1 MRLIQN
7 PFSTCVHRSS
17 VAGAVTV
24 EALESRQMLSAGPWS
39 QQDKQVG
46 LDLAVQN
53 YPALTGAGETVAI
66 IDQGVDYNHPSLGG
80 GYGNKIVDSWNF
92 DTGSWD
98 TFPYDDAH
106 GTGTAGAIAA
116 DPHYVDGVLQQGI
129 APGVKL
135 ISLRASGS
143 YNIKQAFD
151 WIINH
156 KAQYNIVA
164 VNYLDQSGADESAFV
179 DELRTLNN
187 SGVFMAG
194 AIGNYG
200 PGPGYGHIEDL
211 IHSVGSVDASDQ
223 LSGFTPRGPELDLVA
238 PGENVD
244 VTWYYSGIHA
254 DLPSTGTSW
263 TAPQVTGTAAL
274 IKQINPA
281 FSADQV
287 YQIIRNSAHWVYDAY
302 SNANYPRL
310 DVNAALGLA
319 YQLSGQA
326 HTKGSSGG
334 SSGGSTKKGVAA
346 PPAGSQGGAQK
357 SVNAPAGIG
366 SASSSSFTGTPF
378 PTGTPFL
385 AANYD
390 NGGEGVA
397 YHDTTAFNEGGD
409 AYRAGAA
416 DTTWSAS
423 QNTEIVG
430 WTHAGEWMNYTV
442 SVAKTGTF
450 SFLANVA
457 SPVAGGTFHL
467 EVDGRKASGSI
478 AVPKTGSWDVFATQT
493 VKGIKLRS
501 GRHVIRVVM
510 DRASSTGTVGN
521 FNWFA
526 VGAPPVATAAVRRK
540 RK

>member
-1 MRLIQN
+1 MTFQHH
-7 PFSTCVHRSS
+7 PFSSS
-17 VAGAVTV
+17 SARVASAACFAV
-24 EALESRQMLSAGPWS
+24 EALESRQMLSAAPWS
-39 QQDKQVG
+39 QQDQQIG
-46 LDLAVQN
+46 LNLAAQN
-53 YPALTGAGETVAI
+53 YPSITGAGETVAI

-80 GYGNKIVDSWNF
+80 GYGNKVVDSWNF

-116 DPHYVDGVLQQGI
+116 DPHVVDGVLQQGV

-135 ISLRASGS
+135 ISLRANGS

-151 WIINH
+151 WIISH

-200 PGPGYGHIEDL
+200 PGPGYGHIDDL
-211 IHSVGSVDASDQ
+211 IHSVGSVNSSDQ
-223 LSGFTPRGPELDLVA
+223 LSNFTPRGSELDLVA

-254 DLPSTGTSW
+254 DLPSWGTSW
-263 TAPQVTGTAAL
+263 TAPQVTGAAAL

-287 YQIIRNSAHWVYDAY
+287 YQIIRSSAHWVYDSY
-302 SNANYPRL
+302 SNGSYPRL

-319 YQLSGQA
+319 YQLRGQA
-326 HTKGSSGG
+326 HTTAPVPVARKAAS
-334 SSGGSTKKGVAA
+334 VAA
-346 PPAGSQGGAQK
+346 SNANNNVSTQKAIVAATAQAAAA
-357 SVNAPAGIG
+357 V
-366 SASSSSFTGTPF
+366 ASSTAFTGTPF
-378 PTGTPFL
+378 STGTPFL

-390 NGGEGVA
+390 LGGEGVS

-409 AYRAGAA
+409 AYRSGAV
-416 DTTWSAS
+416 DTTWSATA
-423 QNTEIVG
+423 NTEIVG
-430 WTHAGEWMNYTV
+430 WAHAGEWMNYTV
-442 SVAKTGTF
+442 NVAKTGTYNF
-450 SFLANVA
+450 NASVA
-457 SPVAGGTFHL
+457 SPVAGGKFHI
-467 EVDGRKASGSI
+467 EVDGKKATGSI
-478 AVPKTGSWDVFATQT
+478 AVLNTGSWDAFATQT
-493 VKGIKLRS
+493 VKGLKLRA
-501 GRHVIRVVM
+501 GKHVLRVVM
-510 DRASSTGTVGN
+510 DHAGSTGLVGN
-521 FNWFA
+521 FNWFS
-526 VGAPPVATAAVRRK
+526 VGTPPVVTASVRRK